1 MLIRLLLILF
11 CLALPLAAV
20 AEEEEKKAPPI
31 YHALPKLVVNVDDGR
46 RVRFMQV
53 ELQVMTRDKGV
64 ITALEHHQPAVR
76 HALIMLLT
84 AQEASTLYSTE
95 GREEVRREALA
106 AVQETL
112 AEVAGLQSG
121 VEALYF
127 NNFVIQ

>member
-1 MLIRLLLILF
+1 
-11 CLALPLAAV
+11 
-20 AEEEEKKAPPI
+20 
-31 YHALPKLVVNVDDGR
+31 
-46 RVRFMQV
+46 
-53 ELQVMTRDKGV
+53 V